1 MTDSDYQSS
10 RGLFDLH
17 YGWVILAVAVLTVMG
32 CLGLARFGY
41 TMILPA
47 MQSDLAL
54 SNTQTGGLATGN
66 FVGYLAL
73 AVIGGAIASRY
84 GARRVIGISMF
95 LAGVTMMLTG
105 VASSFQTALV
115 WRVLT
120 GIGSGG
126 SNVPVMSVLPAWFS
140 PRRRGLAAG
149 MAVGGSGLAL
159 IITGLL
165 VPQLLEGFGANGW
178 RYSWLVLGASVV
190 GLGVL
195 AFVLL
200 RDRPEEK
207 NLRPIGAEPQSAPT
221 AVGAGLAPNPAPRS
235 IAPLKWGRVYRSG
248 VIWHLALVYVAFGFS
263 YVIYATFFA
272 KYLQSEAG
280 YTKEA
285 AGSLWAVVGWLS
297 IFSGLAWGAL
307 SDRIG
312 RKYGLALV
320 YLAQAVCY
328 LVFALWHAPVG
339 YTVSAILFGL
349 TGWSIPGIVAAAC
362 GDYVGPSLAPAALGF
377 VTLFFG
383 IGQAVG
389 PSVAGAFADATG
401 SFGPAFLVAASVAL
415 LGSVGSLLLRRPLD
429 EPSL

>member
-1 MTDSDYQSS
+1 MTNSDYRRS
-10 RGLFDLH
+10 RSLPGLH
-17 YGWVILAVAVLTVMG
+17 YGWLILAIAVLTVMG

-47 MQSDLAL
+47 MQADLGL

-66 FVGYLAL
+66 FVGYLVL

-84 GARRVIGISMF
+84 GARRVIGVSM
-95 LAGVTMMLTG
+95 LVAGVTMGLTG
-105 VASSFQTALV
+105 LSNGFEGALF

-120 GIGSGG
+120 GVGSGG

-140 PRRRGLAAG
+140 SRRRGLAAG

-159 IITGLL
+159 ILTGLL
-165 VPQLLEGFGANGW
+165 VPRLLERFGADGW
-178 RYSWLVLGASVV
+178 RNSWLVLGLLVI
-190 GLGVL
+190 GLGIL

-207 NLRPIGAEPQSAPT
+207 NLRPIGAEVQGPLPGPDSP
-221 AVGAGLAPNPAPRS
+221 PARGSIPRAAS
-235 IAPLKWGRVYRSG
+235 PLKWGRVYRSG
-248 VIWHLALVYVAFGFS
+248 VIWHLALVYIAFGFS

-280 YTKEA
+280 YTEEA
-285 AGSLWAVVGWLS
+285 AGNLWAIVGWLS
-297 IFSGLAWGAL
+297 IFSGLVWGAL
-307 SDRIG
+307 SDLIG
-312 RKYGLALV
+312 RKIGLALV
-320 YLAQAVCY
+320 YLTQAVCFA
-328 LVFALWHAPVG
+328 VFALWRNPTG
-339 YTVSAILFGL
+339 YTVSAVLFGL

-362 GDYVGPSLAPAALGF
+362 GDYVGPALAPAALGF

-415 LGSVGSLLLRRPLD
+415 LGSIGSLLLRRPPEEHAL
-429 EPSL
+429 